1 MIFNKNDGLRYS
13 LEKRFNDKKKEFPN
27 DDVDYILFY
36 KEIEDYLN
44 KNVHPE
50 TEKGA
55 LLHGDG
61 LLTDHGVDHVA
72 MVIQRAELLLG
83 EKINHLSGFEIFI
96 LLLSIHLHDIGNIYG
111 RDKHEEN
118 ISKVVNDLNIM
129 SRLQTPVLATIVNI
143 ATAHG
148 GEYNFSKDTII
159 SLPVSEYVEG
169 IEIRPTILASILRY
183 ADELAEDHTR
193 AAKFLLNANILKGK
207 NRLYHNYSKTLE
219 PIAITGDTVI
229 YNFNIPI
236 ENIIN
241 VSLLKEESKTNM
253 DIYLYDEI
261 LLRLCKSIRELDYCK
276 KYSQGF
282 IILNAVKAKISVYN
296 KTAFN
301 PLYSESIRLRLAGY
315 PEQSNF
321 TIDKLCENKLS
332 FKNGYELKEH
342 VLSIGEKDNVKPF

>member
-1 MIFNKNDGLRYS
+1 MIFNKNDGLRYT
-13 LEKRFNDKKKEFPN
+13 LEKRFNDKKTLEFPN
-27 DDVDYILFY
+27 DGVDYINLF
-36 KEIEDYLN
+36 KQIEEHLN
-44 KNVHPE
+44 KDVHPE

-72 MVIQRAELLLG
+72 MVIQRAGLILG
-83 EKINHLSGFEIFI
+83 DKIDSLSGFEIFI

-111 RDKHEEN
+111 RNKHEEN
-118 ISKVVNDLNIM
+118 IGNVVKELDIM
-129 SRLQTPVLATIVNI
+129 SKLQTPVLAIIVSI

-159 SLPVSEYVEG
+159 SLPLLEYVEG
-169 IEIRPTILASILRY
+169 KEVHPTILASILRY

-193 AAKFLLNANILKGK
+193 AAKFLLDANILKGK
-207 NRLYHNYSKTLE
+207 NKLYHVYSKTLE

-236 ENIIN
+236 EYITNA
-241 VSLLKEESKTNM
+241 SLLKDESDTNL

-282 IILNAVKAKISVYN
+282 ILLNAVKAKISIFSN

-301 PLYSESIRLRLAGY
+301 PLYSEYIRLRLAGY
-315 PEQSNF
+315 PEPSNF

-332 FKNGYELKEH
+332 FKNGYELKEY
-342 VLSIGEKDNVKPF
+342 VLSIGGKG